1 MLATAA
7 LRQQKLLDIIGS
19 IPADYTAQE
28 HPVNAVQQLLGQL
41 MELTG
46 STYGFVGELKKSDT
60 PSQLH
65 TITIINHAPEHSW
78 NFTPALQEV
87 ASNGQPLIVPAGDST
102 PAFIGLP
109 VNYQQQVLAIIG
121 LAGNTSGYAADT
133 ITFLQPLLQILGHL
147 HFHALRE
154 RETRQLQTDFTRLKS
169 EWDLL
174 MLTLD
179 DILFEMNDQKIFTGI
194 WCSNDNLLF
203 RPREEVIG
211 KTIKEALGE
220 HAGTFDR
227 LTDKLLETGENQ
239 EFVYPDIRQ
248 GLQNWY
254 QLKLRLIKDKSP
266 TPRRILLMIRNISE
280 IEKKNNSYLQAQS
293 ELHRSNQLLGICQQM
308 GKMGGWEFN
317 VATGETYWT
326 REVYE
331 LREVPHDYPLTF
343 HSSVEFYHPDDRSV
357 FIAAREALIHHKK
370 PFDLELRHLSAK
382 GKLTWM
388 RTIGRAV
395 FDNQG
400 QLTHFRGI
408 IMDITDKKD
417 TELALTTA
425 RDNAQKAAQSRSDFL
440 SVMSHE
446 IRTPLNAI
454 IGIAGILGENPA
466 AEQAEV
472 VRNLEFSAH
481 HLLGL
486 INDILDFSKMEAGKI
501 ELENIPF
508 DPEALLTGLMRNYQ
522 PMAAGKGIELISR
535 LDHLPATLKG
545 DPVRLSQVLN
555 NLLNNAIK
563 FTSAGSVTLD
573 VRRRNASAGACT
585 LSFAVKDTGVGIVP
599 EMQAKIFDTFVQED
613 SATTRH
619 HGGTG
624 LGLAITKKLVALHNS
639 NIILESKKNE
649 GTTFRFDISFT
660 IPETARGPMH
670 KKNKHREGYLK
681 NMKLLV
687 VEDNSINIRI
697 LELQLKNSG
706 AQIETA
712 SNGKL
717 ALQKIQQQSF
727 DGIIL
732 DLHMPEMNGYET
744 IPHIQQLQ
752 PDAFIIVLTADIM
765 PEVTERLARLHVKDM
780 LPKPYAA
787 EDLLE
792 ILERHRKT

>member
-7 LRQQKLLDIIGS
+7 LRQQKLLDIISS
-19 IPADYTAQE
+19 IPADYGLQE

-41 MELTG
+41 MDLTG
-46 STYGFVGELKKSDT
+46 SSYGFVGELKKSDA

-87 ASNGQPLIVPAGDST
+87 AGNGQPLILPAGDAT
-102 PAFIGLP
+102 TAFIGLP
-109 VNYQQQVLAIIG
+109 VTYQQQVLAVIG
-121 LAGNTSGYAADT
+121 LAGCMDGYSADT
-133 ITFLQPLLQILGHL
+133 VTFLQPLLQILGHL
-147 HFHALRE
+147 HFHGIRE
-154 RETRQLQTDFTRLKS
+154 QETRQLQSAFTRLKY
-169 EWDLL
+169 EWDSL

-179 DILFEMNDQKIFTGI
+179 DILFEMNEQKVFTGV

-211 KTIKEALGE
+211 KTISEALGE
-220 HAGTFDR
+220 HAGAFNR
-227 LTDKLLETGENQ
+227 LVDKLLETGENQ
-239 EFVYPDIRQ
+239 EYVYPDIRQ
-248 GLQNWY
+248 GPQNWY
-254 QLKLRLIKDKSP
+254 QLKVRLIKDKLP
-266 TPRRILLMIRNISE
+266 APRRILLMIRNISE

-293 ELHRSNQLLGICQQM
+293 ELRRSNQLLGICQQM

-331 LREVPHDYPLTF
+331 LREVPHDFPLTF
-343 HSSVEFYHPDDRSV
+343 HSSVAFYHPDDQPV
-357 FIAAREALIHHKK
+357 FVAAREALITHKT
-370 PFDLELRHLSAK
+370 PFDLELRHISAK
-382 GKLTWM
+382 GKHTWM

-395 FDNQG
+395 FNSQG

-417 TELALTTA
+417 TELALTAA

-466 AEQAEV
+466 PEQAELV
-472 VRNLEFSAH
+472 HNLEFSAH

-501 ELENIPF
+501 ELENTPF
-508 DPEALLTGLMRNYQ
+508 DPEALLTGIVRNCQ
-522 PMAAGKGIELISR
+522 PLATSKGIELISR
-535 LDHLPATLKG
+535 FDHLPGTLKG

-555 NLLNNAIK
+555 NLLHNAIK
-563 FTSAGSVTLD
+563 FTSAGSVTLE
-573 VRRRNASAGACT
+573 VRRATASAGDCT

-599 EMQAKIFDTFVQED
+599 EMQAKVFDTFVQED
-613 SATTRH
+613 SATNRH

-624 LGLAITKKLVALHNS
+624 LGLAITQKLVALHNS
-639 NIILESKKNE
+639 SIILESKKNE

-660 IPETARGPMH
+660 IPETAPGPVPQ
-670 KKNKHREGYLK
+670 KTKQQEGHLE

-687 VEDNSINIRI
+687 VEDNAINIRI
-697 LELQLKNSG
+697 LQLQLKNSG

-712 SNGKL
+712 SNGRL
-717 ALQKIQQQSF
+717 ALQKIQEQSF

-744 IPHIQQLQ
+744 IPHIQHLQ

-787 EDLLE
+787 ADLLE